1 MKNNKIK
8 NLVKAS
14 YKNEQLDSDTVN
26 KIADH
31 FSRNSLKQ
39 YIKLIKQEEGKKQ
52 VIVTSPTV
60 LSEKDR
66 DMIQKQFPDKKIVYI
81 LDPEMISGIKIVD
94 KDVEYEISLK
104 RTFNDIIDHI
114 NNYD

>member
-1 MKNNKIK
+1 MKSKIK
-8 NLVKAS
+8 DLVKAS
-14 YKNEQLDSDTVN
+14 YKNGQLDPDTVST
-26 KIADH
+26 IADH
-31 FSRNSLKQ
+31 FNRHSLKE
-39 YIKLIKQEEGKKQ
+39 YIKLIKQEEGAKQ
-52 VIVTSPTV
+52 VVVTSPKV
-60 LSEKDR
+60 LTDTDR
-66 DMIQKQFPDKKIVYI
+66 TMIQNQFPDKKIIYI

>member
-1 MKNNKIK
+1 MKSKIK
-8 NLVKAS
+8 HLVKES
-14 YKNEQLDSDTVN
+14 YRNEQLDPETVEM
-26 KIADH
+26 IADH
-31 FSRNSLKQ
+31 FNRNALKQ
-39 YIKLIKQEEGKKQ
+39 YIKLLKQEEGKKQ

-60 LSEKDR
+60 LLEGDR
-66 DMIQKQFPDKKIVYI
+66 TMIQKQFPDKKIVYI

-104 RTFNDIIDHI
+104 RTFSDIIDHI

>member
-1 MKNNKIK
+1 MKNKIK
-8 NLVKAS
+8 NLVDES
-14 YKNEQLDSDTVN
+14 YVHGQLDSETVEM
-26 KIADH
+26 IADH
-31 FSRNSLKQ
+31 FNRNSLKQ
-39 YIKLIKQEEGKKQ
+39 YIKLLKQEEGKKQ

-60 LSEKDR
+60 LLEKDR
-66 DMIQKQFPDKKIVYI
+66 NMIQKQFADKKIVYI

-104 RTFNDIIDHI
+104 HTFNDIIDHI